1 MNEISE
7 DLERMVDLAEQMLDT
22 ITIAK
27 AALTSLPVS
36 EKSDT

>member
-1 MNEISE
+1 MNEINE

-27 AALTSLPVS
+27 AALAALLVS
-36 EKSDT
+36 DKADT